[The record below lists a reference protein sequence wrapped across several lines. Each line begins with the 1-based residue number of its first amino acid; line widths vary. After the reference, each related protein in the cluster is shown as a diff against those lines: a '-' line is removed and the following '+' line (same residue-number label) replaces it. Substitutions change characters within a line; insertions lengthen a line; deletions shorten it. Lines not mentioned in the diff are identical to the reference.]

1 MMNALEK
8 AGVADDT
15 LVIVTS
21 DNGSTFGIGGY
32 DPPFF
37 DGTGGLRGHKCNLY
51 EGGIRVPLIATWPNR
66 IKAGSSDDTPVANWD
81 LMPTILSV
89 AGVAPTSEVNGIDVS
104 PLLLGRGSAP
114 ERKHL
119 YWEYHAGGGLQA
131 VRMNRWKGVRNGVH
145 RDADTPVELYD
156 LEIDPTESSDVA
168 SDHPEI
174 AAQILEIMRQEHS
187 VSAVPNWNFGWN
199 NAAPL
204 KPKPAIEVMEIG
216 PGLTVRKQFVK
227 NVEVIIDGGTLT
239 LSGPSDPLNGAT
251 VRFTRAGG
259 ALILERHTPD
269 EFRRKHGIKMRVDNE
284 KAVEGRDYQVV
295 GRPEGGCRV
304 TRLRESARATA
315 RIESKKQT
323 FGVAP

>member
-1 MMNALEK
+1 M
-8 AGVADDT
+8 
-15 LVIVTS
+15 
-21 DNGSTFGIGGY
+21 
-32 DPPFF
+32 
-37 DGTGGLRGHKCNLY
+37 
-51 EGGIRVPLIATWPNR
+51 
-66 IKAGSSDDTPVANWD
+66 
-81 LMPTILSV
+81 
-89 AGVAPTSEVNGIDVS
+89 
-104 PLLLGRGSAP
+104 
-114 ERKHL
+114 
-119 YWEYHAGGGLQA
+119 
-131 VRMNRWKGVRNGVH
+131 
-145 RDADTPVELYD
+145 
-156 LEIDPTESSDVA
+156 A

-269 EFRRKHGIKMRVDNE
+269 EFRRKHGRKMRE
-284 KAVEGRDYQVV
+284 SITKKRLKAVTTRSRFARKVV
-295 GRPEGGCRV
+295 AV
-304 TRLRESARATA
+304 
-315 RIESKKQT
+315 
-323 FGVAP
+323 